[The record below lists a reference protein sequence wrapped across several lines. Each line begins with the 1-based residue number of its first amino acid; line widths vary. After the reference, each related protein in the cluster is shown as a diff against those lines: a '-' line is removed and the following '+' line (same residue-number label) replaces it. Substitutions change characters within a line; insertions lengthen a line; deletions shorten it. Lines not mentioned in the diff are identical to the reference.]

1 MPIPIAVIEP
11 VTPVSAFLESWGFIF
26 FMLAVG
32 CSYVFTSEIS
42 ITL

>member
-1 MPIPIAVIEP
+1 MPIPVVVIEP

-26 FMLAVG
+26 FMLAVS
-32 CSYVFTSEIS
+32 CSYVFTSGIS